1 MEVLGT
7 IPDLDYPP
15 HATPEAVALALVN
28 AIKRME
34 NKRFVSQGDPAV
46 DRKWLLDTYAECLAL
61 VKGEQP
67 KPGPTGSGS

>member
-1 MEVLGT
+1 MQVLGT

-34 NKRFVSQGDPAV
+34 NKRFVSQDNPAE
-46 DRKWLLDTYAECLAL
+46 DRKWLLETYAECLAL
-61 VKGEQP
+61 VKGERTRS
-67 KPGPTGSGS
+67 GPTM

>member
-1 MEVLGT
+1 MQVQGT

-34 NKRFVSQGDPAV
+34 KKRFVNQDDPRA

-61 VKGEQP
+61 VKGERP
-67 KPGPTGSGS
+67 AGGATP